1 MIKRK
6 ILVSAALILTMFLVL
21 WSCKSD
27 DESGKKS
34 DGFNRKEMLAN
45 WADNIIIP
53 SYKAFQT
60 DVKSL
65 KSASATFTTTPN
77 EANLTAI
84 RKAWKDAYLK
94 FQNVSMFEI
103 GPAADIDFRLFLNT
117 YPAAAPSESFI
128 VKATYNLEHTGSEA
142 LQGFPALD
150 YLLYGLGGLKSSDS
164 EILSFYT
171 GSNASSYIKYLN
183 AIVNRMDSLTD
194 KVVGQWED
202 SYRDTFVDKNEN
214 TVLSSANLMVN
225 ELNQYYEK
233 NFRDAKIS
241 IPVGLLSSSTLPYHV
256 EGYYS
261 QVYSKAL
268 FNEALDAIKNFFNGK
283 YYGSSTTGKSLKSYL
298 DFLKAKQDSKDLS
311 KVINDQFD
319 AIKTSTSNLDDN
331 FAKQIET
338 NNELLKTTYKQI
350 QTNVVYLK
358 TDMPA
363 AMGIQVSYIDSD
375 GD

>member
-1 MIKRK
+1 MIKHK
-6 ILVSAALILTMFLVL
+6 ILVSAAIIVAVFLAL

-27 DESGKKS
+27 DDSGKKS
-34 DGFNRKEMLAN
+34 DGFNREEMLVN

-53 SYKAFQT
+53 AYKAFQT
-60 DVKSL
+60 HVKSL

-77 EANLTAI
+77 EANLKAL

-94 FQNVSMFEI
+94 FQDVSMFEI
-103 GPAADIDFRLFLNT
+103 GPAADVDFRLFLNT
-117 YPAAAPSESFI
+117 YPAAAPEESFI

-164 EILSFYT
+164 KILSFYT
-171 GSNASSYIKYLN
+171 GSNASSYIEYLN
-183 AIVNRMDSLTD
+183 AIVNRMESLTD
-194 KVVGQWED
+194 KVAGQWEN
-202 SYRDTFVDKNEN
+202 SYRDAFVDKSGN
-214 TVLSSANLMVN
+214 TVLSSANLIVN

-241 IPVGLLSSSTLPYHV
+241 IPVGLLSSNPLPDHV

-268 FNEALDAIKNFFNGK
+268 FNEALDAIQNFFNGK
-283 YYGSSTTGKSLKSYL
+283 YYGSSATGESLKSYL
-298 DFLKAKQDSKDLS
+298 DFLKAKQDDKDLS
-311 KVINDQFD
+311 EVINDQFN
-319 AIKTSTSNLDDN
+319 AIKASVSNLDDN
-331 FAKQIET
+331 FAEQIKT
-338 NNELLKTTYKQI
+338 NNDLLKTTYKQI

-358 TDMPA
+358 TDMPS
-363 AMGIQVSYIDSD
+363 AMGIQVSYVDSD

>member
-34 DGFNRKEMLAN
+34 DAFNRKDMLAN

-77 EANLTAI
+77 EANLTTI

-103 GPAADIDFRLFLNT
+103 GPAAEVDFRSFLNT
-117 YPAAAPSESFI
+117 YPAAVPSESWI
-128 VKATYNLEHTGSEA
+128 VKATYNLENTGAEA

-150 YLLYGLGGLKSSDS
+150 YLLYGLESSDS
-164 EILSFYT
+164 KILSFYT

-183 AIVNRMDSLTD
+183 AIVNRMESLTD

-202 SYRDTFVDKNEN
+202 SYRDTFVDKSGN

-241 IPVGLLSSSTLPYHV
+241 IPVGLLSSSTLPDHV

-261 QVYSKAL
+261 KVYSKAL
-268 FNEALDAIKNFFNGK
+268 FNESLSAIQNFFNGK
-283 YYGSSTTGKSLKSYL
+283 YYGSSTTGESLKSYL

-331 FAKQIET
+331 FAEQIKT
-338 NNELLKTTYKQI
+338 NNKLLKTTYKQI